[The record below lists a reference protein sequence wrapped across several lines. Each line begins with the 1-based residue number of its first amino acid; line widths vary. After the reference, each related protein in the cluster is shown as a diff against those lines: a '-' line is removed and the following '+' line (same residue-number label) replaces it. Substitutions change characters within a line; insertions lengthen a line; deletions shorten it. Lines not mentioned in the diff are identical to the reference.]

1 GMAGARRR
9 AEGRRR
15 HHCRASRRC
24 LLACR
29 PQARGALPV
38 GAGAQPET
46 RQGPPAGDQ
55 GQARER
61 PECRQRQADGLREA
75 GRGQAGRLTRAH
87 GGDPVLPAHAK
98 VNLWLNVVGR
108 RDDGYHLLDSLVAFV
123 DLADQVEARTDGHL
137 SLGLYGPL
145 AGTLAAEAD
154 NLVLK
159 AARLLADRAGVAPR
173 AAIRLVKHIP
183 VAAGLGGGS
192 ADAAATLRELV
203 ELWRVAMPEEELFDL
218 AAHLGADVPMC
229 FAGRTAFVSGVGERL
244 AWAPPFPECA
254 VLLVNPGMALP
265 TRDVFAARRGA
276 FSVVRPAPG
285 PWRDL
290 AEFAGVLADR
300 GNDLTAAAISLAPL
314 VGQALEML
322 GRTEA
327 RHAAMSGSG
336 ATCFALYD
344 SYDSA

>member
-1 GMAGARRR
+1 MR
-9 AEGRRR
+9 
-15 HHCRASRRC
+15 
-24 LLACR
+24 
-29 PQARGALPV
+29 
-38 GAGAQPET
+38 
-46 RQGPPAGDQ
+46 
-55 GQARER
+55 
-61 PECRQRQADGLREA
+61 
-75 GRGQAGRLTRAH
+75 
-87 GGDPVLPAHAK
+87 PAHAK

-123 DLADQVEARTDGHL
+123 DLADQVEARPDGHL
-137 SLGLYGPL
+137 SLGLDGPL
-145 AGTLAAEAD
+145 AGTLAGEAD

-173 AAIRLVKHIP
+173 AAIRLVKHVP

-203 ELWRVAMPEEELFDL
+203 ALWRVAMPEEELFDL
-218 AAHLGADVPMC
+218 AARLGADVPMC
-229 FAGRTAFVSGVGERL
+229 LAGRTALVSGVGERL
-244 AWAPPFPECA
+244 TWAPPLPECV
-254 VLLVNPGMALP
+254 VLLVNPGTALP

-276 FSVVRPAPG
+276 FSPVRPAPG

-344 SYDSA
+344 SYDSAQRAASALPVAWWRHVGRFV